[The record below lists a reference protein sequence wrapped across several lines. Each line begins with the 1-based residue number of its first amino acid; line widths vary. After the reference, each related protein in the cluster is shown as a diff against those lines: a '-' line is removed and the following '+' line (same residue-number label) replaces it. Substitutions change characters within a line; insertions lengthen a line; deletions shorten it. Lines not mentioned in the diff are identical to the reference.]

1 MTPNESSFIC
11 CSCWPAA
18 KICLS
23 FFCSQICNPILFIM
37 RTTLELQLSRHFHTC
52 LPAYIQLITFHA
64 APYLYIPS
72 SVVVVCRVTIFS
84 RMKPRMFWIVLQ
96 LYLNGSWCLVHETEC
111 WASQTAEQY
120 EPEIAHPTCN
130 LQEEV
135 LTSTSRIKKSKV
147 NYLSAKPL
155 SFNIYSKGQLCEKLY
170 WSKKKTCTHQI
181 VSFLHA
187 YTEKVLCLAWAG
199 LFLRFKDHILS
210 CCIFIQCW

>member
-1 MTPNESSFIC
+1 M
-11 CSCWPAA
+11 W
-18 KICLS
+18 
-23 FFCSQICNPILFIM
+23 
-37 RTTLELQLSRHFHTC
+37 TTLELQLSRHFHTC

-84 RMKPRMFWIVLQ
+84 RMKPRMFWVVLQ

-111 WASQTAEQY
+111 WASQTAEQH

-130 LQEEV
+130 LEEV
-135 LTSTSRIKKSKV
+135 PISTSRIKKSKV

-170 WSKKKTCTHQI
+170 WSKK
-181 VSFLHA
+181 LHTSNSLLPA
-187 YTEKVLCLAWAG
+187 CIYWESLVLGLGWA
-199 LFLRFKDHILS
+199 LSQVQRSHFILLHIHSVL
-210 CCIFIQCW
+210 IA